1 MLRTEAKEVL
11 ETFHSR
17 LVHAVRT
24 QPRPKEM
31 IFGVGGGE
39 GAAGVGEFMRRFL
52 GRGKEGKERVEEGKG
67 EGGRGERGV

>member
-31 IFGVGGGE
+31 IFGVGGVE

-52 GRGKEGKERVEEGKG
+52 ARGKEGKEGEKG
-67 EGGRGERGV
+67 EAGGVKSAGGG